1 MKKVIAM
8 TLALTTTSLLTATAA
23 NADTATATTSK
34 VTEAKQATAF
44 TSMGLIGLAAGGPIG
59 MFVGAISGAY
69 IGEQIKKA
77 DGMESLELAKAN
89 TENQLQIANLELES
103 RNQELAQLEQATL
116 ENLQLQILFLTGS
129 DSLTPQGQQQVFALA
144 NFLTQNPHLQIHLTG
159 HSDPRG
165 TDEYNDVL
173 SHERALSIQAAL
185 QQAGVE
191 NKRISVTAHGSA
203 FSKATRGNLD
213 SYAFDRRVDIE
224 ILKPESDNLAIAH

>member
-1 MKKVIAM
+1 MKKVIAITM
-8 TLALTTTSLLTATAA
+8 ALTTTTALAA
-23 NADTATATTSK
+23 PAMAAYTENTSK
-34 VTEAKQATAF
+34 ITEAKQATAF

-59 MFVGAISGAY
+59 MFVGALSGAY

-89 TENQLQIANLELES
+89 TENQLQEANRELANRS
-103 RNQELAQLEQATL
+103 QELAQLEQTTL
-116 ENLQLQILFLTGS
+116 ENLQLQILFMTGS
-129 DSLTPQGQQQVFALA
+129 DSLTPQGQAQVLALA
-144 NFLTQNPHLQIHLTG
+144 NFLNQNPHLKIHLTG

-185 QQAGVE
+185 QQEGIAH
-191 NKRISVTAHGSA
+191 KRISVSAHGSA
-203 FSKATRGNLD
+203 HSTATRGNLD

-224 ILKPESDNLAIAH
+224 IVKPETGNLAVAH

>member
-8 TLALTTTSLLTATAA
+8 TLALTTTTALAA
-23 NADTATATTSK
+23 SGAHAENTSK
-34 VTEAKQATAF
+34 ITEAKQATAF

-59 MFVGAISGAY
+59 MFVGALSGAY

-89 TENQLQIANLELES
+89 TENQLQEANRELANRS
-103 RNQELAQLEQATL
+103 QELAQLEQTTL

-129 DSLTPQGQQQVFALA
+129 DSLTPQGQAQVLALA
-144 NFLTQNPHLQIHLTG
+144 TFLNQNPHLKIHLTG

-185 QQAGVE
+185 QQEGVAH
-191 NKRISVTAHGSA
+191 KRISVSAHGSA
-203 FSKATRGNLD
+203 HSTATRGNLD

-224 ILKPESDNLAIAH
+224 IVKPETGNLAVAH